1 MFGILPDYFFVA
13 LRLHEEFRDKK
24 LLIISVNFNKAKV
37 FVLDRDDEGKFAE
50 DVTEK
55 FAELF
60 MEEDEEKYEDGY
72 LVGEYIVGSL
82 LHRCHFFNYPYPRP
96 YIIHLF

>member
-13 LRLHEEFRDKK
+13 KRLHEEFRDKK
-24 LLIISVNFNKAKV
+24 LLIVDIGFNKAKI
-37 FVLDRDDEGKFAE
+37 FVLEVTPEGRIAE

-72 LVGEYIVGSL
+72 LVGEYIVSSL
-82 LHRCHFFNYPYPRP
+82 LHRCHFFDYPYPRP
-96 YIIHLF
+96 YIIYL